1 MGLRAKP
8 AALNSDTQ
16 INISWDS
23 VANALYYKVYRKEY
37 TNGDDSDDGY
47 VLLSII
53 NVDKE
58 KNYLYFVDTGLLPK
72 TKYKYKVEA
81 VKINPQDEEEII
93 KSETCTAETKEMQ
106 APSIVSW
113 NLDLNNKIINLK
125 WINNSLATK
134 YTAIYNEAGEEM
146 AYLEGD
152 GTSVSFFDPSITPG
166 TTNKYTITSFAI
178 VIEEQDP
185 ADDSGDGSDDGSDN
199 GSDDDSDDGSAGIN
213 GKKKLHQTL
222 NNS

>member
-1 MGLRAKP
+1 MKKRIFPVIILFICIFAVSNVHGSLGLRAKP

-58 KNYLYFVDTGLLPK
+58 KNYLNFVDTGLLPN
-72 TKYKYKVEA
+72 THYKYKVEA
-81 VKINPQDEEEII
+81 IKINPSDEEEII
-93 KSETCTAETKEMQ
+93 NSETYTAETKEMQ

-125 WINNSLATK
+125 WVNNSLASK

-152 GTSVSFFDPSITPG
+152 GTSVSFFDPSLTPG

-178 VIEEQDP
+178 VIEEQDR
-185 ADDSGDGSDDGSDN
+185 DDSG
-199 GSDDDSDDGSAGIN
+199 
-213 GKKKLHQTL
+213 
-222 NNS
+222 